1 MRHPSLTPRLAVAL
15 LLTATACGGDPPA
28 PPATVEEAM
37 KQAGEAMANAA
48 AGGTEP
54 LSAEQLQERLP
65 ERLSGFARGETERQ
79 DLGAMGV
86 KMSMAKA
93 DYADGDRRIQV
104 SITDVGTAAAMAPM
118 AAGWAM
124 VDFDRTTGTGYERTI
139 RFEGYKGHEEL
150 NSSGGRVRTELS
162 LLVGDRIVVQLKGT
176 GVEMDDLKKAASDL
190 GLRNLARA
198 N

>member
-1 MRHPSLTPRLAVAL
+1 MRLLSLTPRLASAL
-15 LLTATACGGDPPA
+15 LLVAAGCGGDPPA

-37 KQAGEAMANAA
+37 KQAGEAMADAA
-48 AGGTEP
+48 SGGTEP
-54 LSAEQLQERLP
+54 LSAETLQERLP

-79 DLGAMGV
+79 DMGAMGI

-93 DYADGDRRIQV
+93 DYTDGERRMEVI
-104 SITDVGTAAAMAPM
+104 ITDIGTAGAMAPM

-124 VDFDRTTGTGYERTI
+124 VDFDRTTSNGYERTI
-139 RFEGYKGHEEL
+139 RFEGFKGHEEL
-150 NSSGGRVRTELS
+150 NNSGGRVRTELS
-162 LLVGDRIVVQLKGT
+162 LLVGDRVVVQLKGT